1 MKYLR
6 TTISKWFDKLNG
18 QWRAMPVKKQHRYTL
33 LLFSVYALL
42 SIIVLVKVC
51 HDVAK
56 PDNTIRIE
64 HIENPVIRQ
73 GKSSAIRKD
82 NPSNYP
88 QDNPPNYLLDK
99 PSVSQQDSITT
110 ILDNRKYGR
119 Q

>member
-1 MKYLR
+1 MKNLR
-6 TTISKWFDKLNG
+6 TSINNWFDKLNG

-33 LLFSVYALL
+33 VLFSVYALL

-56 PDNTIRIE
+56 PDNTIRIK

-88 QDNPPNYLLDK
+88 QDNPPNYLRDK
-99 PSVSQQDSITT
+99 PPVSPQDSITT